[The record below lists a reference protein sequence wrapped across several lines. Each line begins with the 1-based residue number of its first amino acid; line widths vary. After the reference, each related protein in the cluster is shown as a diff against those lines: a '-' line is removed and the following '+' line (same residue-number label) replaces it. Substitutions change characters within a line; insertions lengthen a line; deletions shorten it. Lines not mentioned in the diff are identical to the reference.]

1 MQEREQNYHRRATE
15 IQEEVADKP
24 SYSSS
29 FSSPSLSTLEN
40 SYPKLNYS
48 LALSSLVCLTN
59 ELMTPI

>member
-1 MQEREQNYHRRATE
+1 MQEREHNYHRRATE

-24 SYSSS
+24 GCSSS

-48 LALSSLVCLTN
+48 LSLSSLVCLTN